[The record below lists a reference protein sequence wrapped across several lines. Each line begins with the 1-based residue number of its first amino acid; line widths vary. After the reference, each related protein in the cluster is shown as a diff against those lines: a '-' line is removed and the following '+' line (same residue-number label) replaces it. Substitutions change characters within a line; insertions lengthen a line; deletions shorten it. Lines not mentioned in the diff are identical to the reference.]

1 LTPQLE
7 DGAAVKILLGFIVLA
22 LVGVGLAGGAA
33 WSLGYFQAGGPPV
46 NFTVQKGEN
55 FAALSQKLRAQGIVR
70 SARALRWYVNFVSPH
85 KKLQR
90 GEFALNLNMPVPE
103 LVFALT
109 EGKPIQYPFTVVEG
123 ENIFQVADSLEA
135 KGLALKKDFLAAAR
149 SPDVIK
155 LIPWNSPL
163 ARPTS
168 VEGYLYPETYMLQK
182 IFSAKEIAALMVQKF
197 RDEWKTLEPSLK
209 DSVLGKEFLFNS
221 HQAVTLASIVE
232 KETGAAVERP
242 EIASVFVNRL
252 RKRMRLQTDPT
263 VIYGIYLRTGAW
275 NGVIGRAGLDHPSD
289 YNTYQHDGLPP
300 GPISNPGLNALKATI
315 HPATTDYLYFVS
327 RGDGTSVFSKDLGA
341 HTRAVQAGL
350 APGAH
355 NGKSWRNLAP
365 DKKAK

>member
-1 LTPQLE
+1 M
-7 DGAAVKILLGFIVLA
+7 ALA
-22 LVGVGLAGGAA
+22 LAAVGLAGGAA

-55 FAALSQKLRAQGIVR
+55 FAALSQKLKGQGIIR
-70 SARALRWYVNFVSPH
+70 SARALRWYVNFVSH

-123 ENIFQVADSLEA
+123 ENVFQIADSLEA
-135 KGLALKKDFLAAAR
+135 KGLASKTEFLAAVR
-149 SPDVIK
+149 SPDVVK

-163 ARPTS
+163 ARPAS

-197 RDEWKTLEPSLK
+197 REEWKSLEPNLK

-221 HQAVTLASIVE
+221 HQFVTLASIVE

-263 VIYGIYLRTGAW
+263 VIYGIYLRKGAW
-275 NGVIGRAGLDHPSD
+275 NGVIGRAGLDYPSD
-289 YNTYQHDGLPP
+289 YNTYQRDGLPP

-315 HPATTDYLYFVS
+315 QPASTDYLYFVS
-327 RGDGTSVFSKDLGA
+327 RGDGTSVFSKDLSA
-341 HTRAVQAGL
+341 HTRAVQQGL

-355 NGKSWRNLAP
+355 SGKSWRNLAP

>member
-1 LTPQLE
+1 M
-7 DGAAVKILLGFIVLA
+7 VLA
-22 LVGVGLAGGAA
+22 LVAIGALAGAA
-33 WSLGYFQAGGPPV
+33 WSLGYFQPGGAPIT
-46 NFTVQKGEN
+46 FTVPKGEN
-55 FAALSQKLRAQGIVR
+55 FAALSQKLKAQGIIR
-70 SARALRWYVNFVSPH
+70 SARAMRWYVNLASPH

-103 LVFALT
+103 VVTALT

-123 ENIFQVADSLEA
+123 ENVFQVAESLEA
-135 KGLALKKDFLAAAR
+135 KGLATKAEFLAAVRA
-149 SPDVIK
+149 PEVIK

-163 ARPTS
+163 ARPAS
-168 VEGYLYPETYMLQK
+168 VEGYLFPETYMLQK
-182 IFSAKEIAALMVQKF
+182 VFSAKEIAALMVQKF
-197 RDEWKTLEPSLK
+197 RDVWRTLEPELK
-209 DSVLGKEFLFNS
+209 DAVLAKEFLFNS
-221 HQAVTLASIVE
+221 HQLVTLASIVE

-242 EIASVFVNRL
+242 AIASVFVNRL

-263 VIYGIYLRTGAW
+263 VIYGIYLRTGGW
-275 NGVIGRAGLDHPSD
+275 NGVIGRAGLDFPSA

-315 HPATTDYLYFVS
+315 HPAVTDYLYFVS

-350 APGAH
+350 APGAK

-365 DKKAK
+365 EKKAK